1 MKVEDIYELISQT
14 SIELGYNTDGKTM
27 VALAKIFANDLKIDK
42 RIKKMTLKQVQMAF
56 RLGVRYSKEQQF
68 LNITTFYRWC
78 FEHKKRINEAIH
90 EVHTLNKNPAELEF
104 YPFEGVMYKKLK

>member
-1 MKVEDIYELISQT
+1 MTVEKIYDLIAKT

-27 VALAKIFANDLKIDK
+27 AALAKIFAHDLQTDK
-42 RIKKMTLKQVQMAF
+42 RLKRLSFPDVETAF

-78 FEHKKRINEAIH
+78 FVMKKRIDEAIYAV
-90 EVHTLNKNPAELEF
+90 ECQNQNPNEIEYYPKNL
-104 YPFEGVMYKKLK
+104 LK

>member
-1 MKVEDIYELISQT
+1 MTVEKIYDLIAKT

-27 VALAKIFANDLKIDK
+27 AALAKIFANDLQTDK
-42 RIKKMTLKQVQMAF
+42 RLKRLSFTDVEMAF

-78 FEHKKRINEAIH
+78 FAMKLKIDEAIYAV
-90 EVHTLNKNPAELEF
+90 ECQNQNPHELEY
-104 YPFEGVMYKKLK
+104 YPKNLLK